1 MAQSGGKRRRRGISN
16 KIGEN
21 EIYTGDWVEF
31 EFGRGEFELPTSEK
45 RGEEKRC
52 FAILM
57 KKRRGGR
64 RRWEKMAISNF
75 ASREAGLP
83 HLILEKKTFWHD
95 ASTVCGMLSH
105 F

>member
-45 RGEEKRC
+45 RGDEKRR

-57 KKRRGGR
+57 KKRLGGEGDGK
-64 RRWEKMAISNF
+64 RWQYRI
-75 ASREAGLP
+75 LP
-83 HLILEKKTFWHD
+83 RKKQDYHI
-95 ASTVCGMLSH
+95 
-105 F
+105 

>member
-45 RGEEKRC
+45 RGGREEALC
-52 FAILM
+52 NLDEEET
-57 KKRRGGR
+57 RRGEMGKDGNIEFCLER
-64 RRWEKMAISNF
+64 
-75 ASREAGLP
+75 SRNT
-83 HLILEKKTFWHD
+83 IFNT
-95 ASTVCGMLSH
+95 
-105 F
+105 